1 LVVVV
6 TKLESVKL
14 NNLRKL
20 NCGGEKLGKHE
31 GEKKKNL
38 IEIEERLD
46 NV

>member
-1 LVVVV
+1 
-6 TKLESVKL
+6 VKL

-20 NCGGEKLGKHE
+20 NCGVEKLGKYE
-31 GEKKKNL
+31 GEKKKKKNL